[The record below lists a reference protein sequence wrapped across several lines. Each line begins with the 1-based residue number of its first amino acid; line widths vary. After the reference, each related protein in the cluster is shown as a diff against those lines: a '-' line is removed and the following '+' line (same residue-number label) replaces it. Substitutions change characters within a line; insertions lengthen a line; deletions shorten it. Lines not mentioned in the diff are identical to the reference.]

1 MLCYLG
7 KLMFYEYILDFIFW
21 FGGFELWWLVGENI
35 DFKLGVGRLINSRCV
50 SFDYLIDILL
60 VFSKYIIFGGYGY
73 DYRLINI

>member
-1 MLCYLG
+1 M
-7 KLMFYEYILDFIFW
+7 
-21 FGGFELWWLVGENI
+21 GENI
-35 DFKLGVGRLINSRCV
+35 DFKLRVGRLINSRCV